1 MPRDQVRATPRSA
14 PLGALADFLAKSYS
28 PERTQQMQGV
38 AKFLDIPAIS
48 ETLNRLSYGE
58 PLTTGAGGIG
68 GTTRFHPEVLDAA
81 IAVAPGAGALG
92 RLAAQGTMA
101 TGRAGARLAERVV
114 PNIMERGG
122 MGAEMLQGMGRGT
135 VSPMDVYHGSPYKFD
150 RFDASKIGTGEGA
163 QAYGHGI
170 YTAESKGVGAEYAKV
185 LASPRNRVMDKRG
198 VYIEPSPIGDGM
210 WRLGKSSEIG
220 RMIGT
225 TGDATQGIT
234 DYQFPNVAAAVRYA
248 KKNGFLSK
256 DEKPLLTEIASERNY
271 NPVRSASQMED
282 STYNQLIASDPGYL
296 YKVDLPDEQIAKM
309 LDWDKPMTESEMT
322 LLYDKMQQSPL
333 ASFAKPFQDNFYSA
347 MERGHKT
354 PDGQDLFME
363 LSKQLGG
370 QKYVS
375 EALREL
381 GIPGIKYLDATSRDA
396 GKGTRNFVTF
406 PGEEQSLTILER
418 NGQPMVAPAMPE
430 EQKMLQGFYRGYAGE
445 NLDTPELFVSPQ
457 KRIADYYA
465 DKRARQTGTE
475 PHAEMVLLDPFAGE
489 TYGHSTMGSGAKAP
503 MFTNAKKVNIE
514 DIEGRTQL
522 YQSGGVV
529 KLLQNMLV
537 KSGEKA
543 ITAAQRAE
551 AGRAA
556 AALIKSQEQVKAS
569 EALGQQMEKGMKRT
583 TTTQADRTRVGGGN
597 IGGAPFPA
605 LSQADPAYKGKV
617 WGVMDEGTASR
628 LKNLT
633 TPETAWTT
641 MLGSATQLKT
651 NPVVFDKLK
660 RQFLESMK
668 QGNLSDE
675 LAEKINQNLSIKF
688 GEGADIRDPGI
699 WKLADT
705 FDKRAA
711 LADAMMGKGVDPSKG
726 GIALGGEKSGKGVI
740 FRPTDTLIKETE
752 PYLLPSEFGGDVP
765 TFAAGPRLFS
775 LEKESMYRPDL
786 HPGFPTLIK
795 GDDLGVNMAPT
806 PTEVYL
812 PDWHAKF
819 KKDNPERKAPGY
831 YDLALGVK
839 GEGLPSQELND
850 EYIRHLLREG
860 FAEGGAVHM
869 DEGGAAFGVFPQMKA
884 RRAKQDREAAAN
896 APLSALRGY
905 FASAAGSPGDIEGIL
920 RSGLSQVP
928 SQLLTA
934 FPALRAFGIGSRAD
948 PTPQL
953 PTTEFYNEYLP
964 GAQLNETPTGKAFT
978 TAGNMLGGT
987 GATAIAGL
995 GAKSTAELANLA
1007 ARIAAESP
1015 RAGSRAAQLGVIK
1028 MPGGNWLKGS
1038 VEDSV
1043 MDVKRRGTPS
1053 IAFSQEEADDLIAR
1067 GFVRDKSE
1075 EGLYLPPDPVNTFI
1089 DKKIVPYIKNEMATP
1104 GDPLRAMAEKY
1115 AVDKPAKLAEVQ
1127 GRIDAFAAKMEQTA
1141 RERGVP
1147 VGDLTS
1153 MRQQM
1158 IGLEKEKAL
1167 VEARQALHTYNP
1179 EDALHGDWLPEQV
1192 ALTRMKAGFPTHG
1205 VGVSPVARAWENASD
1220 NFINV
1225 SPASRHISP
1234 LTPSE
1239 ISRGLE
1245 STVDTNPWLLKVPP
1259 ETPVYY
1265 PEGFGMSRNVNDLG
1279 FDHLVDELR
1288 NATNPESGLPKN
1300 LLIDPADLSKLTM
1313 AQAVDRVAD
1322 INAWRA
1328 TQKAEADL
1336 LRANNA
1342 ATQVVKE
1349 YPEQG
1354 MKWVELKTPE
1364 AKLPEGVS
1372 VVKYGDLYHVVD
1384 DVGNSLSVGATEKEA
1399 LNLLSR
1405 SERETTLADALKYE
1419 GDTMAHCVGNYCP
1432 DVVEGKSRIYSL
1444 RDAKGQPRVTIEV
1457 EPNSG
1462 WFTKADKIPDP
1473 SGQYET
1479 FHQLIDSNRGRGE
1492 SYEAIATRLAD
1503 QYGLKVDP
1511 KILQIKGFNNKKP
1524 ADEFLPFVQDFVK
1537 SGNWSDVNELQN
1549 AGLLKPYQV
1558 ISESSLKTLKA
1569 KGVEIPNFLTKE
1581 EADELGKQ
1589 AIQMSDIP
1597 TIGDTFGRAPE
1608 GMAHGGFVSNHFDPI
1623 KIKQII
1629 ASLDDDYDPQRIQQI
1644 IAHQESSYA

>member
-1 MPRDQVRATPRSA
+1 M
-14 PLGALADFLAKSYS
+14 AKEMDEEIPNQP
-28 PERTQQMQGV
+28 PE
-38 AKFLDIPAIS
+38 
-48 ETLNRLSYGE
+48 
-58 PLTTGAGGIG
+58 
-68 GTTRFHPEVLDAA
+68 
-81 IAVAPGAGALG
+81 
-92 RLAAQGTMA
+92 
-101 TGRAGARLAERVV
+101 
-114 PNIMERGG
+114 
-122 MGAEMLQGMGRGT
+122 
-135 VSPMDVYHGSPYKFD
+135 
-150 RFDASKIGTGEGA
+150 
-163 QAYGHGI
+163 
-170 YTAESKGVGAEYAKV
+170 
-185 LASPRNRVMDKRG
+185 
-198 VYIEPSPIGDGM
+198 
-210 WRLGKSSEIG
+210 
-220 RMIGT
+220 
-225 TGDATQGIT
+225 
-234 DYQFPNVAAAVRYA
+234 
-248 KKNGFLSK
+248 
-256 DEKPLLTEIASERNY
+256 
-271 NPVRSASQMED
+271 
-282 STYNQLIASDPGYL
+282 
-296 YKVDLPDEQIAKM
+296 
-309 LDWDKPMTESEMT
+309 
-322 LLYDKMQQSPL
+322 
-333 ASFAKPFQDNFYSA
+333 
-347 MERGHKT
+347 
-354 PDGQDLFME
+354 
-363 LSKQLGG
+363 
-370 QKYVS
+370 
-375 EALREL
+375 
-381 GIPGIKYLDATSRDA
+381 
-396 GKGTRNFVTF
+396 
-406 PGEEQSLTILER
+406 
-418 NGQPMVAPAMPE
+418 
-430 EQKMLQGFYRGYAGE
+430 
-445 NLDTPELFVSPQ
+445 
-457 KRIADYYA
+457 
-465 DKRARQTGTE
+465 
-475 PHAEMVLLDPFAGE
+475 
-489 TYGHSTMGSGAKAP
+489 
-503 MFTNAKKVNIE
+503 
-514 DIEGRTQL
+514 

-543 ITAAQRAE
+543 LTAAQRAE

-711 LADAMMGKGVDPSKG
+711 LADAMMGQGVDPSKG
-726 GIALGGEKSGKGVI
+726 GIALGGEKSGRGVI

-786 HPGFPTLIK
+786 HPGFPTIIK
-795 GDDLGVNMAPT
+795 GEDLGVNMAPT

-819 KKDNPERKAPGY
+819 KKDNPKRQAPGY

-839 GEGLPSQELND
+839 GEGLPSQDLND

-905 FASAAGSPGDIEGIL
+905 AAGTAGLPGDIEGL
-920 RSGLSQVP
+920 ARMAMSQIP
-928 SQLLTA
+928 SQFLNA
-934 FPALRAFGIGSRAD
+934 MPALRAFGIGSRAN

-964 GAQLNETPTGKAFT
+964 GAQLNQTPTGKAFT
-978 TAGNMLGGT
+978 TAGNVLGGAGST
-987 GATAIAGL
+987 NIAGL
-995 GAKSTAELANLA
+995 GVKGTAELANLA

-1028 MPGGNWLKGS
+1028 MPGGNFLKGDI
-1038 VEDSV
+1038 EDAV
-1043 MDVKRRGTPS
+1043 GQIKNNRAD
-1053 IAFSQEEADDLIAR
+1053 EANYMK
-1067 GFVRDKSE
+1067 FVRTQNELGDDYKNWILNKIE
-1075 EGLYLPPDPVNTFI
+1075 QDPNFFKMPAIDTANMFLRENKQPLLPLDQINTFI

-1205 VGVSPVARAWENASD
+1205 VGVSPTARAWENASD
-1220 NFINV
+1220 AALNV
-1225 SPASRHISP
+1225 APASKHTRPLSP
-1234 LTPSE
+1234 YE
-1239 ISRGLE
+1239 ITRGIR

-1265 PEGFGMSRNVNDLG
+1265 PERGLSEDLG
-1279 FDHLVDELR
+1279 FNHLVDELR

-1313 AQAVDRVAD
+1313 PKAVELVAD

-1364 AKLPEGVS
+1364 AKLPEGAVFEE
-1372 VVKYGDLYHVVD
+1372 YNGMQRLFGPD
-1384 DVGNSLSVGATEKEA
+1384 GESLSIGATKEEA
-1399 LNLLSR
+1399 IKLYQR
-1405 SERETTLADALKYE
+1405 KEREKQLEDALKYE
-1419 GDTMAHCVGNYCP
+1419 GDTMAHCVGGYCP
-1432 DVVEGKSRIYSL
+1432 DVVEGRSRIYSL
-1444 RDAKGQPRVTIEV
+1444 RDDKGQPRVTIEV
-1457 EPNSG
+1457 QPNSG
-1462 WFTKADKIPDP
+1462 WFTKADRIPDP

-1511 KILQIKGFNNKKP
+1511 KILQIKGKGNRKP

-1537 SGNWSDVNELQN
+1537 SGNWSDVGDLQN
-1549 AGLLKPYQV
+1549 TGLVKHNGKIMTQ
-1558 ISESSLKTLKA
+1558 
-1569 KGVEIPNFLTKE
+1569 G
-1581 EADELGKQ
+1581 EADDLILKELNEAMPG
-1589 AIQMSDIP
+1589 ITDDLGLTTP
-1597 TIGDTFGRAPE
+1597 TQGFAQG
-1608 GMAHGGFVSNHFDPI
+1608 GMVSSNHFDPI